1 MSRDLAHDT
10 LDLGYDELH
19 QHGDIE
25 HALAA
30 SDCRVEI
37 ALAYLHAIAIETGD
51 AGTVRDGI
59 WHVART
65 LALLDDTR
73 IYSA

>member
-1 MSRDLAHDT
+1 MSHDLAHDT

-19 QHGDIE
+19 QHGSDIE

-37 ALAYLHAIAIETGD
+37 ALAYLHAIVIETGD

-59 WHVART
+59 WRIART
-65 LALLDDTR
+65 LALLDTR
-73 IYSA
+73 AFSV